1 MIKAVL
7 KDPIFSTE
15 SDDVDLVD
23 IERESSTIVDLIS
36 EINNRNNDLE
46 TSDVNTR
53 RRVKARRRLISK
65 AGSDCF
71 IDQDVS
77 FNNDGKKKIIEI
89 AARQAKSR
97 ARKDICAY
105 RKVVIATSLI
115 QSHLLLR
122 YNTAN

>member
-1 MIKAVL
+1 MIKAIL

-46 TSDVNTR
+46 KSDVNTR
-53 RRVKARRRLISK
+53 RRVKARRRLILKTS
-65 AGSDCF
+65 SDYF
-71 IDQDVS
+71 IDQDVF
-77 FNNDGKKKIIEI
+77 FNNDGKKKIIGI

-105 RKVVIATSLI
+105 RKVVINGILTKGTST
-115 QSHLLLR
+115 S
-122 YNTAN
+122 